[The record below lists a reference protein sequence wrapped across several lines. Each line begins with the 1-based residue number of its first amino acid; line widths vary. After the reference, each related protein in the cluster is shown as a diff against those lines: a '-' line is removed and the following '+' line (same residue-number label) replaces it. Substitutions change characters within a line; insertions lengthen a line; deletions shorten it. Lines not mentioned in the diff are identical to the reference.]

1 MSKFKTL
8 ISNVLVEFLHY
19 KYKPMISKGP
29 HNLHKVKRLQNVSR
43 RQLKGRETITT
54 VTTEPKL
61 FLLSPSSSSYFP
73 NLIYVLTKTKK

>member
-19 KYKPMISKGP
+19 NYKAMISKGP
-29 HNLHKVKRLQNVSR
+29 HNLQKVKRLQNVSR

-73 NLIYVLTKTKK
+73 NLIYVFTKTKK